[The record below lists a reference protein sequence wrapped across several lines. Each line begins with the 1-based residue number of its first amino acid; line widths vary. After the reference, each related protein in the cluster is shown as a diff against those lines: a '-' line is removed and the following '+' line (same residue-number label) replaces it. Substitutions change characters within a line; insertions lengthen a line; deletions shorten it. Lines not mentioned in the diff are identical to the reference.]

1 MPPVRRLTA
10 ILAAD
15 VAGYSR
21 LMGAD
26 PPDSPLEESGFEPSV
41 QPRERNRVAAP
52 SSPVWETECSRSLR
66 WRKADSNHRSNPAS
80 ATELRHLLAR
90 CGRPNVR
97 GLIDEEAGFEPPVPT
112 PTAVAC
118 LPISRFASS
127 YPHRSPIRGLRS
139 GFARLA
145 GIFAALGFGKPS
157 NSRTDPTSNIL
168 YVYIYGPL
176 LMALLVHVVPPTQP
190 SL

>member
-1 MPPVRRLTA
+1 MDSNHRSPVTCELTGSA
-10 ILAAD
+10 RTTLPREARTAVNATFGSTIKRIVNFTGSL
-15 VAGYSR
+15 
-21 LMGAD
+21 
-26 PPDSPLEESGFEPSV
+26 DSPLEESGFEPSV
-41 QPRERNRVAAP
+41 QP
-52 SSPVWETECSRSLR
+52 
-66 WRKADSNHRSNPAS
+66 AS
-80 ATELRHLLAR
+80 ARELRHLLAR

-97 GLIDEEAGFEPPVPT
+97 GLIDEEAGFEPRSPT